1 MLESGSTTVTG
12 LPPAP
17 DAPASPGPA
26 PSAGGGTSPADDAR
40 ARKRESDRQA
50 KRRQRDREKVA
61 AAVGPAGDVVPPRL
75 RTTPTDADEPAV
87 VVRFKNHVRDARV
100 IEVEE
105 LSLERVA
112 ESACST
118 LATVTGDGR
127 FALVAGLK
135 LPNGRTLAA
144 DVGFAADS
152 VMALHGM
159 KLTPEATVY
168 AQLVVA
174 VATVAAVLSQVP
186 RMDVA
191 TAQTALPDLQQ
202 HLSGALGGSH

>member
-1 MLESGSTTVTG
+1 M
-12 LPPAP
+12 
-17 DAPASPGPA
+17 
-26 PSAGGGTSPADDAR
+26 
-40 ARKRESDRQA
+40 
-50 KRRQRDREKVA
+50 
-61 AAVGPAGDVVPPRL
+61 GDVVPPRQ
-75 RTTPTDADEPAV
+75 RTTSVEADEPAV
-87 VVRFKNHVRDARV
+87 VVRFKNRVRDARV

-135 LPNGRTLAA
+135 LPNGRTLAS
-144 DVGFAADS
+144 DVGFAADN
-152 VMALHGM
+152 VMALHGV

-186 RMDVA
+186 KMDVA
-191 TAQTALPDLQQ
+191 TAQAALPDLQQ